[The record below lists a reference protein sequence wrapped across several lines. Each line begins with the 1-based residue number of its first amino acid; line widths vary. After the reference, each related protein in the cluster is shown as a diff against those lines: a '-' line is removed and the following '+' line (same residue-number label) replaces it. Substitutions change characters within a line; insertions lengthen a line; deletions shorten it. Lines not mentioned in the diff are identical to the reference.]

1 MSCEVNYTSAGLYFT
16 KEMNLCNAHA
26 PILKVVSRYFNEAG
40 EDEALK
46 ALAWDRSRA
55 LWQNVL
61 DGEYAGR
68 ISSADPVLRHRLL
81 REQAA
86 FNACL
91 NTRAA
96 LYAMLYPEDELTLK
110 ELCAG
115 LVRNKAMEMC
125 K

>member
-1 MSCEVNYTSAGLYFT
+1 MGEHVG
-16 KEMNLCNAHA
+16 
-26 PILKVVSRYFNEAG
+26 IEAQLVWELLFSG
-40 EDEALK
+40 EE
-46 ALAWDRSRA
+46 
-55 LWQNVL
+55 
-61 DGEYAGR
+61 G
-68 ISSADPVLRHRLL
+68 LL